1 MNGNLIASLL
11 SALITLSAMG
21 ANENWLQV
29 EREVGEIV
37 ASKDVTIVHFWA
49 PWCGNCSA
57 EKKDNGWANF
67 IANNPGV
74 KFVFVEIWN
83 DGKDSRDG
91 LAKYN
96 LGTQSNLTALAHP
109 GPRRGDGR
117 IKSFMDLPVSWIP
130 TTWIWRDG
138 AMRFAFN
145 YGEVRFP
152 ILQQLVDDTTGSWAH

>member
-1 MNGNLIASLL
+1 MKLIACAL
-11 SALITLSAMG
+11 SCLIALSAMG
-21 ANENWLQV
+21 SNQNWLPV
-29 EREVGEIV
+29 EREVGELV

-49 PWCGNCSA
+49 PWCGNCAA
-57 EKKDNGWANF
+57 EKRDDGWAKF
-67 IANNPGV
+67 IASNPGV

-83 DGKDSRDG
+83 DGKDSRDA

-96 LGTQSNLTALAHP
+96 LGTQSNLIALAHP

-117 IKSFMDLPVSWIP
+117 MKSFMDLPVSWIP

-145 YGEVRFP
+145 YGEIRFQ
-152 ILQQLVDDTTGSWAH
+152 ILQQLVDDTSGSWAH